1 MLLNVQS
8 CAGIHML
15 RRKFRGGRGKN
26 VPRDHENVQRDH
38 ENLAAVMK
46 MLRRITRSHQVE
58 QVGT

>member
-1 MLLNVQS
+1 
-8 CAGIHML
+8 ML